1 MKRDA
6 TRYDGKVPVCFFS
19 SAFPHL
25 RDEEEYEST
34 RKLTTLRSCSG
45 HRGLVEGLKE
55 QKRWHIR
62 GGWGEFCST
71 KVCMNLKLIKWMQ
84 PQTSLC
90 TCLLHN
96 RTNIYEHIQGDKNKI
111 LYWQKQKK
119 ACSGVSGLI
128 STEAKSHAR
137 SPTSGNLG
145 CHYFPDLSIFIFS
158 PFHPS
163 SSPLSISSSSPLI
176 PPPPVIISAAV
187 RRLAVAAW
195 DGCLHYSSFGAEE
208 GWTAMSFNWISLLC
222 SALSGRHARSMW
234 ASVCDKGQA
243 VCTRAFACM
252 SRYVYVCVW
261 SHDEEQQ
268 PDINAF
274 TDMMKRDFLHAESSP
289 SVPETSSQTRD
300 V

>member
-45 HRGLVEGLKE
+45 HRETGEWWAHWWMLGLVEGLKE

-71 KVCMNLKLIKWMQ
+71 KVCMNLKRIKWMQ

-111 LYWQKQKK
+111 LYRQKQKK

-128 STEAKSHAR
+128 STEAKSHTPLNVHVLPLVGIWAVI
-137 SPTSGNLG
+137 
-145 CHYFPDLSIFIFS
+145 IFQIFLFLF
-158 PFHPS
+158 FHPS
-163 SSPLSISSSSPLI
+163 THLPHPSPS
-176 PPPPVIISAAV
+176 PPPHP
-187 RRLAVAAW
+187 
-195 DGCLHYSSFGAEE
+195 SFLPLQ
-208 GWTAMSFNWISLLC
+208 S
-222 SALSGRHARSMW
+222 
-234 ASVCDKGQA
+234 
-243 VCTRAFACM
+243 
-252 SRYVYVCVW
+252 
-261 SHDEEQQ
+261 
-268 PDINAF
+268 
-274 TDMMKRDFLHAESSP
+274 
-289 SVPETSSQTRD
+289 
-300 V
+300 